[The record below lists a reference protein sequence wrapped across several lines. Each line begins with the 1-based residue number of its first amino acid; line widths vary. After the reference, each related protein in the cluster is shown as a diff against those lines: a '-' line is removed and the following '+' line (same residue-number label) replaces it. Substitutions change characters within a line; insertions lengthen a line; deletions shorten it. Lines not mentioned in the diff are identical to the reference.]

1 MSAVDTKAEFY
12 SDVDD
17 WWSPLFALR
26 IGANPPSIRIK
37 LKFISFV
44 EERCDDVGCWKI
56 NDDNLS
62 LLFSEFIDRLG
73 EW

>member
-1 MSAVDTKAEFY
+1 MSAVDTRAEFY

-17 WWSPLFALR
+17 WWSQLFALR
-26 IGANPPSIRIK
+26 ICASPPSNRIK

-44 EERCDDVGCWKI
+44 EEKCAEVDSWNI

-62 LLFSEFIDRLG
+62 TLFSEFINKLD
-73 EW
+73 EC

>member
-17 WWSPLFALR
+17 WWSQLFALR

-44 EERCDDVGCWKI
+44 
-56 NDDNLS
+56 
-62 LLFSEFIDRLG
+62 
-73 EW
+73 

>member
-17 WWSPLFALR
+17 WWSQLFALR
-26 IGANPPSIRIK
+26 IGANPPSTRIK
-37 LKFISFV
+37 SRFISFV